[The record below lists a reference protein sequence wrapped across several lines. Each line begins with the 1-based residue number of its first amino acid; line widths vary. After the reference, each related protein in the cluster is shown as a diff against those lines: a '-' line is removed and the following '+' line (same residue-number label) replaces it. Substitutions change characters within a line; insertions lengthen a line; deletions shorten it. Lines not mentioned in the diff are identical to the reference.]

1 MAVCSH
7 CGREMAP
14 YQRYCQYCG
23 EALDAPSEGTPAA
36 VKVATAVAY
45 GRILVRSASTGEESG
60 GLNGEER
67 EYTLD
72 GRDVAIGR
80 SPSCDISL
88 SGDQLAS
95 RRHALLRFKNDRY
108 TIVDLG
114 SSNGTYINDDEI
126 REETVLRDGDYIKI
140 GGHEMLFST
149 SPAGPGASIAGE
161 RLSQPLPHT
170 PLGETNPSVEA
181 IALPLQQTPAQPE
194 TNNASV
200 PAPSASET
208 DGASAG
214 EPPAGEAGEPPA
226 YTADAF
232 AAAGDEAPVLAQ
244 GETQN
249 ADELHAG
256 TANARAELPHD
267 AEAAEPAGA
276 AEDDQH
282 GGDELETLRM
292 QLSQIS
298 AALARRAEESA
309 RSSERMRATLVEVR
323 DQLRAALGP
332 SSASSADGAGE
343 SASELITVARQA
355 AENPRHLDYVTRLA
369 ERAGDIADAL
379 EARPAAEP
387 DATLRATVEGLL
399 ARLDQL
405 LA

>member
-1 MAVCSH
+1 MAVCSR

-45 GRILVRSASTGEESG
+45 GRILVRSSSTDEESG
-60 GLNGEER
+60 DLSGEER

-72 GRDVAIGR
+72 GRDIAIGR

-114 SSNGTYINDDEI
+114 SSNGTYVNDEEI
-126 REETVLRDGDYIKI
+126 REETVLHDGDYIKI

-149 SPAGPGASIAGE
+149 SPAGPGASVAGE

-181 IALPLQQTPAQPE
+181 IALPLQQAPAE
-194 TNNASV
+194 TAANNASA
-200 PAPSASET
+200 PAPFASET
-208 DGASAG
+208 SGPSAG
-214 EPPAGEAGEPPA
+214 ESPASEAGEPPV

-232 AAAGDEAPVLAQ
+232 APAGDEVSMISLD
-244 GETQN
+244 ETQA
-249 ADELHAG
+249 ADELHLDA
-256 TANARAELPHD
+256 ANAPAEPPQD

-276 AEDDQH
+276 ADEQH
-282 GGDELETLRM
+282 GDDELETLRM

-309 RSSERMRATLVEVR
+309 RSSERLRVALVEVR

-332 SSASSADGAGE
+332 SFDGSPDTASE
-343 SASELITVARQA
+343 STSELITIARQA

-369 ERAGDIADAL
+369 ERASDIADTL

-387 DATLRATVEGLL
+387 DATLRATVEGLV
-399 ARLDQL
+399 ARLDEL